1 MYIGKSVCVLC
12 AFICV
17 CGGGGGAFTNRHV
30 KCCVIPLVRVAN
42 GKMVIKCKKFKPY
55 QDLAAFAMLSLFL
68 LNHHY
73 SIMR

>member
-17 CGGGGGAFTNRHV
+17 CGGGGAFTNRHV
-30 KCCVIPLVRVAN
+30 KFCVIPLVRVAN

-55 QDLAAFAMLSLFL
+55 QDLAAIAMLSLFL